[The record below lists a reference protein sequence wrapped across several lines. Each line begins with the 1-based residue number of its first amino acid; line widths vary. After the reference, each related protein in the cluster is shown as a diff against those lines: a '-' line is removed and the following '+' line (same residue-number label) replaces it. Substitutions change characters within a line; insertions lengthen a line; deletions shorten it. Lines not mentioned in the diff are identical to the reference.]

1 MLASFFKKSEPICF
15 IAIFLITL
23 LAFFISKTDGN
34 IAAFTV
40 GFIVKQIAYLFII
53 YATIFLLNFIV
64 IKNSLTKKSNFEM
77 LFFSFFLLMITQS
90 ISQPNVILSNFFVL
104 LGFRRI
110 MSLSTQKNREKK
122 LFDAAFWI
130 TIASLFYF
138 WAILFVA
145 LIAAAL
151 IINKSSLKNWI
162 IPFFGFFTV
171 IILCVTG
178 SIIFYDSFLELLNT
192 AIERSYDF
200 SVYNSI
206 EYIIAITL
214 LVSFGVWSSFLYLN
228 TIKKKKKSIRGS
240 FKIIVLAEIIAFLII
255 LQAPV
260 KNGSEFLF
268 LFAPLAIITTSY
280 IQTIKD
286 KWVKDI
292 FFGILIGVPFF
303 LLMI

>member
-1 MLASFFKKSEPICF
+1 MIASFFKKSEPITF

-23 LAFFISKTDGN
+23 LAFIISKIQLKMN
-34 IAAFTV
+34 AITV
-40 GFIVKQIAYLFII
+40 GFIAKQILYLFII

-77 LFFSFFLLMITQS
+77 LFFSLFLLMVTQS
-90 ISQPNVILSNFFVL
+90 LSQPNVILSNFFVL

-110 MSLSTQKNREKK
+110 MSLSTQKNSQKK

-138 WAILFVA
+138 WAILFMA
-145 LIAAAL
+145 LIVAAL
-151 IINKSSLKNWI
+151 IFNNSSFKNWI

-178 SIIFYDSFLELLNT
+178 SIIFYDSFFEFLNT
-192 AIERSYDF
+192 SIERSYDF
-200 SVYNSI
+200 SIYNAVK
-206 EYIIAITL
+206 YIIAITL
-214 LVSFGVWSSFLYLN
+214 LLSFGVWSSFLYLN
-228 TIKKKKKSIRGS
+228 SIKKKKKAIKAS
-240 FKIIVLAEIIAFLII
+240 FKIIVIALIIAFLII

-268 LFAPLAIITTSY
+268 LFAPLAMITTSY
-280 IQTIKD
+280 IQTIND
-286 KWVKDI
+286 KWFKDV
-292 FFGILIGVPFF
+292 FFVILVGVPFF
-303 LLMI
+303 LLMM

>member
-1 MLASFFKKSEPICF
+1 
-15 IAIFLITL
+15 
-23 LAFFISKTDGN
+23 
-34 IAAFTV
+34 
-40 GFIVKQIAYLFII
+40 
-53 YATIFLLNFIV
+53 
-64 IKNSLTKKSNFEM
+64 
-77 LFFSFFLLMITQS
+77 
-90 ISQPNVILSNFFVL
+90 
-104 LGFRRI
+104 